1 MGIRT
6 IFYSY
11 TETCLGRYLKD
22 GGEEIYIENKVE
34 SFFQWKTNPK
44 EKNIEEKYEKHKI
57 IAQWEKKDVLYSFI
71 GIYEIGICVFRPNS
85 GRIRFIKDNDKSSL
99 SGK

>member
-11 TETCLGRYLKD
+11 NETCLGRYLKD

-44 EKNIEEKYEKHKI
+44 EKTLKKNMRNIK
-57 IAQWEKKDVLYSFI
+57 
-71 GIYEIGICVFRPNS
+71 
-85 GRIRFIKDNDKSSL
+85 
-99 SGK
+99 